1 MSLADRR
8 TAVWLRRCRRVG
20 ANTRARGR
28 PTIYLDG
35 GTITIGANCTIDS
48 RPVATHFVAGPGAI
62 LSIEDDVFIGHGSA
76 IAAYERVRIGAGTKI
91 GAYAIVMD
99 TNFHSAAG
107 DQSVSHDCR
116 PVDIGR
122 ACRIGV
128 RVTLTRGVQV
138 GDGACVLAGSV
149 VATNVPARTCVAG
162 ARARVIGDSPSISW
176 DSARAVLPFIVM
188 DACRLDAPV
197 DLALTLPGLMAW
209 DGAAFADLVSQSIAA
224 YFGVAVTPAEL
235 ADGPSLGE
243 IAARIEERRM
253 RR

>member
-1 MSLADRR
+1 MSLASLR
-8 TAVWLRRCRRVG
+8 TAVWLRKCRTVG

-48 RPVATHFVAGPGAI
+48 RPVATHFVAGRQAI

-99 TNFHSAAG
+99 TNFHGAAG

-122 ACRIGV
+122 GCRIGA
-128 RVTLTRGVQV
+128 RVTLTRGVQI

-149 VATNVPARTCVAG
+149 VATNVPARTCAAG
-162 ARARVIGDSPSISW
+162 ARARVIGDSLSISW
-176 DSARAVLPFIVM
+176 DSAMAALPFIVM
-188 DACRLDAPV
+188 DACSLDAPV
-197 DLALTLPGLMAW
+197 DLALRLPGLMSR
-209 DGAAFADLVSQSIAA
+209 DGAAFPDRVSRSIAA
-224 YFGVAVTPAEL
+224 HFGVAVTPAEL
-235 ADGPSLGE
+235 ASGASLGE

-253 RR
+253 RQ